1 MSLFNLNEVSF
12 KEEDLSGKINQ
23 GNSVLKSMYMNNIFR
38 FPEDI
43 GNYDKGHYMII
54 NIGQQIKTK
63 YRSADGDMGPM
74 TVEKNLGA
82 LQQEMGTSINAVSA
96 GTKVLGEAV
105 SSAVEW
111 GKQVVD
117 TFSVDSVKVMPLT
130 ANSNNTGAR
139 KIINDVSSQL
149 QKPSFLRTVRL
160 TTDTIAL
167 YMPDT
172 LQFSYNQGY
181 SDLSMN
187 QGILPGLAS
196 AGDAGVS
203 AIQQIA
209 RGGDI
214 KSAVAGALKNMTPF
228 IGTKLAEALL
238 PGGVGTAIGAS
249 LFGAVLN
256 PQLELLYSSPEF
268 RTFRFE
274 FMMYPRS
281 QSEALS
287 VQKIINRLRFHQ
299 APELLQGGSAGLFLV
314 PPSEFDISFYYN
326 GQENPNIPSISTCV
340 LVNIET
346 DYAPN
351 GQFAA
356 YEVPTSFGGEVKL
369 GGTGMPVGIRLS
381 LTFKET
387 QILTKFN
394 YAGLPGGQTSAST

>member
-23 GNSVLKSMYMNNIFR
+23 GNLGLNSMYMNNIFR

-54 NIGQQIKTK
+54 NIGQQTKTK

-74 TVEKNLGA
+74 NIEKNLGA
-82 LQQEMGTSINAVSA
+82 LQQELGTSIGIIPTATSVLSEVTSTAVEVGSQLYNAF
-96 GTKVLGEAV
+96 KGEAN
-105 SSAVEW
+105 
-111 GKQVVD
+111 Q
-117 TFSVDSVKVMPLT
+117 VMPL
-130 ANSNNTGAR
+130 ALMSENTGTR
-139 KIINDVSSQL
+139 KKINDITQKL
-149 QKPSFLRTVRL
+149 QIPNFLRTVRL

-172 LQFSYNQGY
+172 LQFSYSQGY

-187 QGILPGLAS
+187 QGILPALA
-196 AGDAGVS
+196 AGGEAGVS
-203 AIQQIA
+203 AIQNIA
-209 RGGDI
+209 KGGDI

-228 IGTKLAEALL
+228 IGTKVAEAFL
-238 PGGVGTAIGAS
+238 PGGVGTAVGAS

-274 FMMYPRS
+274 FMLYPRS
-281 QSEALS
+281 QSEALG

-340 LVNIET
+340 LTNIET

-356 YEVPTSFGGEVKL
+356 YEVPTTVGGEVKL
-369 GGTGMPVGIRLS
+369 GGTGMPVGIRLA

-394 YAGLPGGQTSAST
+394 YAGLPGGQTSVPT

>member
-1 MSLFNLNEVSF
+1 
-12 KEEDLSGKINQ
+12 
-23 GNSVLKSMYMNNIFR
+23 
-38 FPEDI
+38 
-43 GNYDKGHYMII
+43 
-54 NIGQQIKTK
+54 
-63 YRSADGDMGPM
+63 
-74 TVEKNLGA
+74 
-82 LQQEMGTSINAVSA
+82 
-96 GTKVLGEAV
+96 
-105 SSAVEW
+105 
-111 GKQVVD
+111 
-117 TFSVDSVKVMPLT
+117 MPLT
-130 ANSNNTGAR
+130 ADSNNTGTR
-139 KIINDVSSQL
+139 KKINDVSSQL

-181 SDLSMN
+181 SDISMN
-187 QGILPGLAS
+187 QGMLPVLAA
-196 AGDAGVS
+196 AGEAGVS

-209 RGGDI
+209 KGGDI

-287 VQKIINRLRFHQ
+287 VQNIIHRLKFHQ

-326 GQENPNIPSISTCV
+326 GQENTNIPKISTCV
-340 LVNIET
+340 LMNIET

-356 YEVPTSFGGEVKL
+356 YEVPTGFGGEVKL
-369 GGTGMPVGIRLS
+369 GGTGMPVGIRLA

-394 YAGLPGGQTSAST
+394 YSGSPDGKKEERARAF